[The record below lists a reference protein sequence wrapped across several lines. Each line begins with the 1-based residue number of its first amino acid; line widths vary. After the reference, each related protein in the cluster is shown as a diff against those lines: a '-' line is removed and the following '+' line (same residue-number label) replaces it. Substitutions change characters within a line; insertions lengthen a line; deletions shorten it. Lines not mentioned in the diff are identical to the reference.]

1 MTPPAAPRDTAS
13 AAPGDR
19 DPWDLRAPAR
29 AALLLPA
36 LLYQGAVWGRNRMYD
51 AGLLRAARL
60 PFPVVAI
67 GNLTVGGSGKTP
79 IVSYLAGALL
89 GRGIGVAIAS
99 RGYGRTGRAPLL
111 VSDGRRL
118 LATARDA
125 GDEPVLLARRHPHAA
140 VAVAADRAA
149 AARLLPDLPRPR
161 ALLLDDAF
169 QHRAVHR
176 DLNLLLVDAGA
187 PFGNGRILPL
197 GPLREPVSGLR
208 RADALIVTR
217 GDGSCPAALREALER
232 HHPKAPIFHARIVP
246 SRLEDAAGG
255 GPVPMDRLRGRRVFA
270 FSGIARPARFEEDL
284 ERLGATLAGSRRF
297 RDHHPFSPDDLAGV
311 VAGARAARAEVL
323 VTTEKDR
330 VRLDAP
336 LPAGAPPLL
345 VLGIEASFPGD
356 ADLADFVHDRL
367 MRSGA

>member
-1 MTPPAAPRDTAS
+1 MTPPAAP
-13 AAPGDR
+13 GDR
-19 DPWDLRAPAR
+19 EPWDLRAPAR

-36 LLYQGAVWGRNRMYD
+36 LLYRGAVWGRNRMYD

-89 GRGIGVAIAS
+89 GRGVGVAIAS
-99 RGYGRTGRAPLL
+99 RGYGRSGRAPLL
-111 VSDGRRL
+111 VSDARRL

-125 GDEPVLLARRHPHAA
+125 GDEPVLLARRHPQAA

-246 SRLEDAAGG
+246 SRLADAGG
-255 GPVPMDRLRGRRVFA
+255 APVHMDRLRGRRVFA

-297 RDHHPFSPDDLAGV
+297 RDHHPFRPDDLAGV
-311 VAGARAARAEVL
+311 VAGARAAGAEVL
-323 VTTEKDR
+323 VTTEKDG